1 MFAKLV
7 DFSELSKLLSVKSK
21 MSVDFVPIRSFWPSW
36 VAKALPL
43 SLLDDKVD
51 GFRDPFEYDERKSR
65 ARLSSRARIIEPM
78 ATTKCPASSI
88 SRPRSYESLKKN
100 WRKK

>member
-21 MSVDFVPIRSFWPSW
+21 MSVGFVPIRSFWPSW

-43 SLLDDKVD
+43 SLLDDRGMVFAIHSSMMR
-51 GFRDPFEYDERKSR
+51 GRVVRVCPRGQG
-65 ARLSSRARIIEPM
+65 LSNQWLQQSA
-78 ATTKCPASSI
+78 
-88 SRPRSYESLKKN
+88 
-100 WRKK
+100 